1 MTRFEKCKNALKE
14 ETKRICGNLAVSLN
28 YKADNIMRNISDED
42 IAFLA
47 CVEDFEMANSAI
59 MRFIRNTRTSGFADA
74 DIEVMRIAYIN
85 TAEKIAV
92 SYANEKIVVSYA
104 NEEKEEA

>member
-1 MTRFEKCKNALKE
+1 MTRFEKCKNALKGE
-14 ETKRICGNLAVSLN
+14 IKRICGNLAVSLN
-28 YKADNIMRNISDED
+28 YKAEYIIQNISDED

-47 CVEDFEMANSAI
+47 CVEDFDMANSAI
-59 MRFIRNTRTSGFADA
+59 MRFIKNNRTSDFADA

-85 TAEKIAV
+85 IAEKLAI
-92 SYANEKIVVSYA
+92 SYA